1 MANTVKFSEIEYNDY
16 NVISVKND
24 ADTLD
29 KGNICSISAL
39 EDDQTDLYD
48 VTEPTG
54 VEGATPTEADLV
66 IIAGDEGYINAYGQ
80 KTGGITDPRNI
91 TYPAGTILKAERFP
105 IGRRLKIN
113 QSAVDVA
120 TSGVAIADEVY
131 LVPKDASY
139 QMVTSATI
147 PDGVGFVFIIEK
159 SDMTFGIGGSYVD
172 AMRIR
177 RVV

>member
-1 MANTVKFSEIEYNDY
+1 MANTIKFRQITNEPC
-16 NVISVKND
+16 NVISVKSD
-24 ADTLD
+24 TDTLD
-29 KGNICSISAL
+29 KGYLCSISAL
-39 EDDQTDLYD
+39 EDDETSLYD

-66 IIAGDEGYINAYGQ
+66 IIAGDEGYINSFGQ

-105 IGRRLKIN
+105 RGRKFKIN
-113 QSAVDVA
+113 QSAIDV
-120 TSGVAIADEVY
+120 SGGVAIAVGKY

-139 QMVTSATI
+139 QMATSATI
-147 PDGVGFVFIIEK
+147 PAGVGCVFIIEK
-159 SDMTFGIGGSYVD
+159 IDEPFAVGGSYVD
-172 AMRIR
+172 ALVAR